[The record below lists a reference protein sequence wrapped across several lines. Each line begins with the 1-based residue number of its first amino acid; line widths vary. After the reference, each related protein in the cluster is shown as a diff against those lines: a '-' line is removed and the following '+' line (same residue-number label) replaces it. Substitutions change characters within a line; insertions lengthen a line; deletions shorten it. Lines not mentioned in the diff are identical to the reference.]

1 MNKFWSI
8 LPLILI
14 ITSPATT
21 DRIHLESCKRLLNLL
36 SSALQ
41 TPSEALPLSSTHWT
55 YKSLLNPKGRH
66 GKCPLWIDISN
77 CNRTEC
83 PVYDDM
89 MVKMTGEFVAEAEA
103 KSLQMEVGVYM
114 WGFRLSYAI
123 PLHRFDA
130 CSMLEKSSCP
140 LMKGEK
146 YRIYSTGITKLPFTG
161 SQKVVEVQLF
171 NEASALMLCCKT
183 KINFEK
189 KPKQHHHHH
198 HWNWSF
204 ILWLCISTYEF
215 LNVK

>member
-1 MNKFWSI
+1 M
-8 LPLILI
+8 
-14 ITSPATT
+14 
-21 DRIHLESCKRLLNLL
+21 
-36 SSALQ
+36 
-41 TPSEALPLSSTHWT
+41 
-55 YKSLLNPKGRH
+55 
-66 GKCPLWIDISN
+66 
-77 CNRTEC
+77 
-83 PVYDDM
+83 YDDM

-130 CSMLEKSSCP
+130 CSMLEKGSCP

-146 YRIYSTGITKLPFTG
+146 YRIYSTGIAKLPFTG

-189 KPKQHHHHH
+189 KPKQHH
-198 HWNWSF
+198 NQ
-204 ILWLCISTYEF
+204 LKL
-215 LNVK
+215 